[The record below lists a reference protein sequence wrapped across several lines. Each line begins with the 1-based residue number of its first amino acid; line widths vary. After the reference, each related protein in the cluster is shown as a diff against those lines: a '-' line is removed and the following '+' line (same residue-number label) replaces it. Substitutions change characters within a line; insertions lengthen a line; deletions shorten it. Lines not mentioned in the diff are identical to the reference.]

1 MDTILS
7 QIKFNQDIQALIN
20 KFKDIGLNVD
30 ENNKNELIIII
41 KIIK

>member
-30 ENNKNELIIII
+30 ENIKNELMIII